1 MSVSG
6 WISLLLILGA
16 LYALV
21 LIGYRLVLSSKQL
34 LGEIQVLR
42 SKTESLK
49 QVEELPFVTAHFNR
63 ADELGELLA
72 KREQYRRAK
81 RHRAEDRRR
90 KLIQHV
96 QDLDLDKR

>member
-1 MSVSG
+1 MSG

-16 LYALV
+16 IYGLA
-21 LIGYRLVLSSKQL
+21 LIGYRLVLSYKQL
-34 LGEIQVLR
+34 LSEIQQLK

-49 QVEELPFVTAHFNR
+49 QVQELPFETAHFNS